1 MESPPIDSHLTIALE
16 TQTRALLSEL
26 DKRLSAID
34 SKWEAR
40 VGALESSVAD
50 ALRHLD
56 VVSIDVRVDLAAHQA
71 TVEDAVGRSPTPPLR
86 SFHQYLPRLPRIDHP
101 GVRALAA

>member
-71 TVEDAVGRSPTPPLR
+71 NRRGRGRSPTPPLR